1 MSRPWPRAT
10 VLPSTEDP
18 ISTVLSTTPAIPA
31 VAAPLRRAPRIALG
45 VVAAV
50 WVALLVAIVRQPIF
64 LTTDMVSNHVH
75 IWYIAEQI
83 WHGHGIPL
91 RMPVLASGDAW
102 AFPYGF
108 LPWLAGALLWPL
120 GGDHV
125 VTALLVAGAAAVVA
139 ATYWALPRLR
149 HGWWAVVVLINPSL
163 VASVMLGQLPFLW
176 AAAAFMT
183 AIGMWRRGRPVV
195 ATVLAAISLATHPAV
210 MLPVSLIA
218 IAFALAFG
226 RNRRRLLV
234 CWLIAV
240 AVAVPATLLTL
251 SSPVVG
257 QTPRSAQLAMLLSTV
272 LIRVLVLAEPVML
285 DALAS
290 RWSRITAIPV
300 SFAALGVVL
309 IALAWQPF
317 QLYVGWSGVTRTHAP
332 SELATFTTTA
342 ALQPGRIY
350 RVLPGADQKYGLYQ
364 VVRHGAVLD
373 SELFPESLRRK
384 GFSSDERY
392 ASFLLRRR
400 IQSVIVTPGYQRH
413 FHSNEPEHLASLARS
428 GACVSGI
435 RVTTGV
441 AGRTWQEYDV
451 SHC

>member
-1 MSRPWPRAT
+1 
-10 VLPSTEDP
+10 
-18 ISTVLSTTPAIPA
+18 
-31 VAAPLRRAPRIALG
+31 VALRRAPRIVLG

-75 IWYIAEQI
+75 IWYVAEQI

-91 RMPVLASGDAW
+91 HMPVLASGDAW

-139 ATYWALPRLR
+139 ATYWALPRMR
-149 HGWWAVVVLINPSL
+149 HGWWAVVVLVNPSL
-163 VASVMLGQLPFLW
+163 VVSVMLGQLPFLW
-176 AAAAFMT
+176 AAAAFMA
-183 AIGMWRRGRPVV
+183 AIGMWRRGRPVA
-195 ATVLAAISLATHPAV
+195 ATVLAAIALATHPAV
-210 MLPVSLIA
+210 MLPMSLIA

-226 RNRRRLLV
+226 HNRRRLV
-234 CWLIAV
+234 ACWVIAA

-251 SSPVVG
+251 SSPVVD
-257 QTPRSAQLAMLLSTV
+257 QTSGAMQVGMLLATV
-272 LIRVLVLAEPVML
+272 FTRVPVLALPVFL
-285 DALAS
+285 DVLAA

-300 SFAALGVVL
+300 SFVTLCVVCV
-309 IALAWQPF
+309 ALAWQPF
-317 QLYVGWSGVTRTHAP
+317 QLYIGWSGVTRTHAP
-332 SELATFTTTA
+332 TELATFTTTP

-373 SELFPESLRRK
+373 SEFFPESLRRK
-384 GFSSDERY
+384 GFTSDERY
-392 ASFLLRRR
+392 ARFLAKRR
-400 IQSVIVTPGYQRH
+400 IQSVVVTPGYERH
-413 FHSNEPEHLASLARS
+413 FHSNEPERLASLARS
-428 GACVSGI
+428 GACLSGTRVSVGL
-435 RVTTGV
+435 
-441 AGRTWQEYDV
+441 AGPTWQEYDV
-451 SHC
+451 TPC

>member
-1 MSRPWPRAT
+1 
-10 VLPSTEDP
+10 
-18 ISTVLSTTPAIPA
+18 
-31 VAAPLRRAPRIALG
+31 
-45 VVAAV
+45 VVGAM

-75 IWYIAEQI
+75 IWYVAEQL

-108 LPWLAGALLWPL
+108 LPWLVGALLWPL

-149 HGWWAVVVLINPSL
+149 HGWWAVVVLVNPSL
-163 VASVMLGQLPFLW
+163 VVSVLLGQLPFLW

-195 ATVLAAISLATHPAV
+195 ATVLAAVSLATHPAV

-218 IAFALAFG
+218 IAVALAFG
-226 RNRRRLLV
+226 HDRLRLVV

-251 SSPVVG
+251 SSPVVD
-257 QTPRSAQLAMLLSTV
+257 QTPRSTQVAMLLATV
-272 LIRVLVLAEPVML
+272 GIRMLVLAEPLLL
-285 DALAS
+285 DAIAS
-290 RWSRITAIPV
+290 RWSRITAIPA
-300 SFAALGVVL
+300 SFAALGFVL

-332 SELATFTTTA
+332 SELASFVQTA

-350 RVLPGADQKYGLYQ
+350 RVLPGADQKYGLYE

-384 GFSSDERY
+384 GFSSDEGY
-392 ASFLLRRR
+392 AHFLARRR
-400 IQSVIVTPGYQRH
+400 VQAVVVTPGYQRH
-413 FHSNEPEHLASLARS
+413 FHSNEPDRLASLARS
-428 GACVSGI
+428 GACLSGI
-435 RVTTGV
+435 RVTVGQS
-441 AGRTWQEYDV
+441 AATWQEYDV
-451 SHC
+451 SPC